1 MGRMATQ
8 ICQEKEKEFKKNNR
22 IECEFNKTQIDI
34 LIFRDMGSREYIWA
48 VNILIHPWLE
58 KKREKEEDPSLV
70 KSYCKSCF
78 SVERDNLFTVRNKKI
93 KKQFQ
98 KKKVSKVSL
107 HITRPISLIL
117 LIF

>member
-58 KKREKEEDPSLV
+58 KKKRE
-70 KSYCKSCF
+70 
-78 SVERDNLFTVRNKKI
+78 RG
-93 KKQFQ
+93 
-98 KKKVSKVSL
+98 
-107 HITRPISLIL
+107 RPILG
-117 LIF
+117 